1 MRATALILPALAA
14 LAIAGCASSRDK
26 AQTTADEAPP
36 AHHSRSKPAPEPT
49 IGGAVLNASGTIA
62 DNVAKAPNLTTLVTA
77 LNAAGL
83 DATLAGPGPYT
94 LFAPTNDA
102 FGRLAPG
109 TVDTLLKPENKA
121 SLVKLLNYFIVP
133 GRVTTAD
140 LRERIAAGGG
150 SVKLASIEGDAL
162 TVSLTGDVLTL
173 TDVNGNRSYIQTGD
187 VPQGNGLIQVVNGV
201 LIPDLG

>member
-1 MRATALILPALAA
+1 M
-14 LAIAGCASSRDK
+14 
-26 AQTTADEAPP
+26 
-36 AHHSRSKPAPEPT
+36 
-49 IGGAVLNASGTIA
+49 
-62 DNVAKAPNLTTLVTA
+62 
-77 LNAAGL
+77 
-83 DATLAGPGPYT
+83 
-94 LFAPTNDA
+94 
-102 FGRLAPG
+102 
-109 TVDTLLKPENKA
+109 
-121 SLVKLLNYFIVP
+121 
-133 GRVTTAD
+133 TTAD